1 MNVPIRTTPRWPPL
15 WEFHDALGQKT
26 AYATL
31 ANAARGIFDTP
42 IGQSLMLVVRL
53 QVIKSYHLISW
64 RFMMTL
70 PSGLTVR
77 MMLMPRLG

>member
-26 AYATL
+26 TYATL

-42 IGQSLMLVVRL
+42 IGQSLMLVVR
-53 QVIKSYHLISW
+53 
-64 RFMMTL
+64 
-70 PSGLTVR
+70 
-77 MMLMPRLG
+77 